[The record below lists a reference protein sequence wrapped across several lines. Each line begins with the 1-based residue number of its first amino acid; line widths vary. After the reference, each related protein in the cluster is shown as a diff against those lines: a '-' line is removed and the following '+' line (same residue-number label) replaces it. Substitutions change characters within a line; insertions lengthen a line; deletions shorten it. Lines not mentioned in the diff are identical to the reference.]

1 MDRFKVG
8 IIGCGG
14 IAQTHR
20 DALVACP
27 DAEIAA
33 VCDIV
38 PERAVAMAE
47 RIRQDRISP
56 DRLKRVT
63 EQGHPDGGTNQRHPD
78 DGASPD
84 HPDGG
89 TSPGRPDNGTVQVFE
104 DWRELL
110 SVKGLDAVHLCT
122 PHFLHAEMA
131 IAAMKVGLHVLT
143 EKPMATSVADAV
155 AMNATSAETGMRLG
169 VCFQNR
175 YNATSRRMRAV
186 LESGVAGA
194 VRGGRAFVTW
204 SRGAD
209 YYGSGPWR
217 GTWKEEGGGVMINQ
231 AIHTLDLLQWMLG
244 KPVSVKGSIDT
255 RLLTGIIEV
264 EDTAEALIHFEGGAN
279 GLFYA
284 TNNYC
289 TDAPVQIEIVCERST
304 LRLDDVLTIRYDGGG
319 VETVRESDVA
329 SGEKAYWGCG
339 HRALIADWYRT
350 MKSGEPFPI
359 DGKAA
364 LPALR
369 LVLGLYES
377 DRTGKEVTV

>member
-1 MDRFKVG
+1 MKRFKVG

-20 DALVACP
+20 DALIACP

-38 PERAVAMAE
+38 PERAEAIAEKAMQHGTKRGNPA
-47 RIRQDRISP
+47 SP
-56 DRLKRVT
+56 T
-63 EQGHPDGGTNQRHPD
+63 EQ
-78 DGASPD
+78 SI
-84 HPDGG
+84 
-89 TSPGRPDNGTVQVFE
+89 PGSRLGQCPHDNVPVQVFE
-104 DWRELL
+104 NWRELL
-110 SVKGLDAVHLCT
+110 AVKGLDAVHLCT

-131 IAAMKVGLHVLT
+131 IAAMKAGLHVLT

-155 AMNATSAETGMRLG
+155 AMNKVSAETGMRLG

-186 LESGVAGA
+186 LDSGLAGA

-204 SRGAD
+204 NRGAD
-209 YYGSGPWR
+209 YYASGPWR

-231 AIHTLDLLQWMLG
+231 AIHTLDLMQWMLG
-244 KPVSVKGSIDT
+244 RPVSLKGSIDT
-255 RLLTGIIEV
+255 RLLSGIIEV
-264 EDTAEALIHFEGGAN
+264 EDTAEALIRFEEGVN
-279 GLFYA
+279 GVFFA

-289 TDAPVQIEIVCERST
+289 TDAPVQIEIVCERAT
-304 LRLDDVLTIRYDGGG
+304 MRLDDVLTIRYDDGET
-319 VETVRESDVA
+319 ETVRESDVA

-339 HRALIADWYRT
+339 HKGLVADWYRA
-350 MKSGEPFPI
+350 MRAEEPFRI
-359 DGKAA
+359 DGAAA
-364 LPALR
+364 LPALK

-377 DRTGKEVTV
+377 GRTGKEVFV